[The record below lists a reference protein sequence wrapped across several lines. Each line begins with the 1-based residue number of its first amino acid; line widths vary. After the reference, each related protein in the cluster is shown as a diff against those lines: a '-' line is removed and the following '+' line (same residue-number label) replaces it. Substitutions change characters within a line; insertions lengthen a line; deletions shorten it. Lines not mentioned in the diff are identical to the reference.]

1 MSLLTD
7 ATLVVTPNANK
18 TGTLYSVIPSNG
30 NGDFTVTRATTA
42 TRVNSAGLVEVVP
55 YNLVTWSE
63 MFTDATWSKINSTI
77 TSNTTTAPDGTLT
90 ADKLVEN
97 SINSN
102 HWVFQSNTGSFQSI
116 TASCYFK
123 KSERDWGL
131 IRVRTNIDDRYAYFN
146 LNNGTIGTVNAQLT
160 ATIQDVGNGWYRCIV
175 TTTAPTTSAN
185 PIVFGMSN
193 ADNTNSYLGD
203 GTSGLFIWG
212 AQLVEGTTAKD
223 YLRTETRLNIP
234 RLDYSLGS
242 CPNLLLEPQRT
253 NLALRSEE
261 FDNASWTKLNVSVT
275 ANTTTSPSG
284 VQNADSLVENTATGL
299 HLILQAFV
307 STATTYSYTCYIKP
321 DTRTRAYLR
330 TDTNVG
336 TVRTLFDLT
345 GAGSV
350 VLLNH
355 TSATITNIGNGWYKC
370 SITFIEGV
378 GAVGRLVAVEGA
390 IGTNIS
396 YTGNGLTAFYLWGAQ
411 LEAGA
416 YATSYIPTTTASV
429 TRNADSISLGNVYTN
444 GLISASGGTWF
455 VELRNNIARVR
466 DAFAQSLFIG
476 TTIGGVG
483 TDGFSFT
490 CSSGSSRIQIRKY
503 VASVE
508 TFLYVTTT
516 DTSKIAIK
524 WNGTTADIFQ
534 NGTKVV
540 TATAFSGTNMQWMVG
555 SGTDVPKNINQMALW
570 ATPLTDTQL
579 TQLTTL

>member
-1 MSLLTD
+1 MSLLTT

-18 TGTLYSVIPSNG
+18 TGKLYSVIPSNG

-42 TRVNSAGLVEVVP
+42 TRVNSSGLVENV
-55 YNLVTWSE
+55 
-63 MFTDATWSKINSTI
+63 A
-77 TSNTTTAPDGTLT
+77 
-90 ADKLVEN
+90 
-97 SINSN
+97 
-102 HWVFQSNTGSFQSI
+102 
-116 TASCYFK
+116 
-123 KSERDWGL
+123 
-131 IRVRTNIDDRYAYFN
+131 
-146 LNNGTIGTVNAQLT
+146 LNV
-160 ATIQDVGNGWYRCIV
+160 
-175 TTTAPTTSAN
+175 
-185 PIVFGMSN
+185 
-193 ADNTNSYLGD
+193 
-203 GTSGLFIWG
+203 
-212 AQLVEGTTAKD
+212 
-223 YLRTETRLNIP
+223 P

-253 NLALRSEE
+253 NLAQRSEE
-261 FDNASWTKLNVSVT
+261 FDNATWTKLNASIT
-275 ANTTTSPSG
+275 ANATTSPSG
-284 VQNADSLVENTATGL
+284 VVNADKLIETATSGF
-299 HLILQAFV
+299 HY
-307 STATTYSYTCYIKP
+307 ATQP
-321 DTRTRAYLR
+321 AG
-330 TDTNVG
+330 V
-336 TVRTLFDLT
+336 VTL
-345 GAGSV
+345 G
-350 VLLNH
+350 
-355 TSATITNIGNGWYKC
+355 ATITTSVFVKSAERTYFGLYPYNSSAGVKFNLNTGVILSQDVGIVSASITSVGNGWYKI
-370 SITFIEGV
+370 SASVIAIATTPSPWFAILNNSGATSYAGDGTSGLFI
-378 GAVGRLVAVEGA
+378 
-390 IGTNIS
+390 
-396 YTGNGLTAFYLWGAQ
+396 WGAQ

-429 TRNADSISLGNVYTN
+429 TRNADSISLSNVYTN